1 MKHDEHVTKR
11 DLLTLRDLTSE
22 EILFLVERGL
32 ELKRAG
38 GTIGPL
44 GGKTIGLIFDKSS
57 TRTRVSF
64 ETAMFRCGG
73 ETIFLQSADTQI
85 ARDEPVEDTARVL
98 SRYLDGLVIRT
109 YSQELV
115 EQMARWAD
123 IPVINALTD
132 RFHPCQILSDLLT
145 VTEKRGGLEGIKVA
159 WIGDGN
165 NVAHSWVN
173 ASALLGFELVLACPP
188 RYSPDEELLSRA
200 GPNVRLVESPAEAAR
215 GAHVLNTDVWA
226 SMGQETEREKR
237 LRDFQGFQV
246 DAALV
251 EEADPDVLVMHC
263 LPAHRG
269 EEITA
274 EVLEGPRSVVFDQ
287 AENKLHLHQALLEWL
302 LGGVEDRPKAG

>member
-173 ASALLGFELVLACPP
+173 ASALLGFELVLACPQ

-200 GPNVRLVESPAEAAR
+200 GPNVRLVDSPAEAAR